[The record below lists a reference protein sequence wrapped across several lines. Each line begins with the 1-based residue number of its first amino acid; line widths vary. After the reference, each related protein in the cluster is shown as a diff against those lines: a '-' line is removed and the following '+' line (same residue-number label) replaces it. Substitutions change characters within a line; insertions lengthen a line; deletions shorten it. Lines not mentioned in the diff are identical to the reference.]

1 VEDGRVDVVVHK
13 FLDWSLSFLCVIM
26 VILTAIKVIV
36 LKAVKVRIYPSIE
49 QQSHLAQAFGCVRFV
64 WNQSLATMS
73 QTYKETGKGISAF
86 MMKKQLPVWKT
97 EYEWLKECYSQ
108 CLQSSVLNLS
118 QAFINF
124 FDGRMGYPTFK
135 KRQGRQSMQ
144 YPQNVKILSDAE
156 IKFPGNLG
164 VVKAKIHRDCA
175 GTLRTVTVS
184 KMPDGRYYASL
195 LMDDGI
201 DNPVT
206 SEKCGLGVSPSGA
219 PFQDNE
225 EGKAVGIDL
234 GLLDFVVT
242 SDGSK
247 YQNPRHLKK
256 HERNLKR
263 KQRKLSRKKDKTTN
277 RRRKAKLA
285 VAKVHAKIARVRE
298 DFRHKLSR
306 KIVNENQVV
315 VVENLAVKN
324 MVKNHCLAKSISD
337 AGWGMFCT
345 MLKYKAEAEG
355 KVYLE
360 VGRFFPSSHLCSNT
374 LLSLPKMDLS
384 VREFDCPHCGKRH
397 DRDINA
403 AINIRD
409 EGLRLLTLGT
419 SVTAKGGNV
428 RPKQYGRK
436 STAVEAI
443 ALDLGSPPHTGTPVE
458 GG

>member
-1 VEDGRVDVVVHK
+1 MVRV
-13 FLDWSLSFLCVIM
+13 
-26 VILTAIKVIV
+26 TAIKFIV
-36 LKAVKVRIYPSIE
+36 LKAVKVRIYPNTL
-49 QQSHLAQAFGCVRFV
+49 QQSHLAQAFGCVRWV

-73 QTYKETGKGISAF
+73 QTYKETGFGVSALT
-86 MMKKQLPVWKT
+86 MKKQIPRWKT
-97 EYEWLKECYSQ
+97 EHEWLKECYSQ
-108 CLQSSVLNLS
+108 CLQSSVLILS

-124 FDGRMGYPTFK
+124 FDGRAQYPTFK
-135 KRQGRQSMQ
+135 KLQGRQSMQ
-144 YPQNVKILSDAE
+144 YPQNVKILSDSE

-164 VVKAKIHRDCA
+164 VVKAKIHRDLV
-175 GTLRTVTVS
+175 GNLRTVTVS

-201 DNPVT
+201 ENPVT
-206 SEKCGLGVSPSGA
+206 
-219 PFQDNE
+219 NE
-225 EGKAVGIDL
+225 EGKATCTERSRSIGIDL

-242 SDGSK
+242 SEGSK

-256 HERNLKR
+256 HECNLKR

-277 RRRKAKLA
+277 RRRKAKLG
-285 VAKVHAKIARVRE
+285 VAKVQAKIARVRE

-306 KIVNENQVV
+306 KIVNENQVI

-324 MVKNHCLAKSISD
+324 MVKNHNLAKSISD

-355 KVYLE
+355 KIYLE

-374 LLSLPKMDLS
+374 LLPLPKMDLS
-384 VREFDCPHCGKRH
+384 VREFDCAHCGKRH

-403 AINIRD
+403 AINIRN

-419 SVTAKGGNV
+419 SVTALGGNV

-436 STAVEAI
+436 STAVAAVAI
-443 ALDLGSPPHTGTPVE
+443 ELGSPSSIA
-458 GG
+458 

>member
-1 VEDGRVDVVVHK
+1 
-13 FLDWSLSFLCVIM
+13 M
-26 VILTAIKVIV
+26 VLVTAINNVV

-86 MMKKQLPVWKT
+86 TMKKQIPVWKT
-97 EYEWLKECYSQ
+97 EHEWLKQCYSQ

-124 FDGRMGYPTFK
+124 FDGRTGYPTFK

-144 YPQNVKILSDAE
+144 YPQNVKILSNAE

-164 VVKAKIHRDCA
+164 TVKAKIHRDCA
-175 GTLRTVTVS
+175 GTMRTVTVS

-201 DNPVT
+201 ENPV
-206 SEKCGLGVSPSGA
+206 A
-219 PFQDNE
+219 NE
-225 EGKAVGIDL
+225 EGKAIGIDL

-256 HERNLKR
+256 HECNLKR
-263 KQRKLSRKKDKTTN
+263 KQRKLSRKKDKTTS
-277 RRRKAKLA
+277 RRCKARLA

-306 KIVNENQVV
+306 KIVNENQVI
-315 VVENLAVKN
+315 VVENLAVKS

-436 STAVEAI
+436 STAVEAV

>member
-1 VEDGRVDVVVHK
+1 
-13 FLDWSLSFLCVIM
+13 M
-26 VILTAIKVIV
+26 VPVTAIKIIV
-36 LKAVKVRIYPSIE
+36 LKTIKVRIYPSIE
-49 QQSHLAQAFGCVRFV
+49 QQSHLAGAFGCVRWV

-73 QTYKETGKGISAF
+73 QTYQETGKGVSALT
-86 MMKKQLPVWKT
+86 MKKQIPVWKT
-97 EYEWLKECYSQ
+97 EHEWLKECYSQ

-124 FDGRMGYPTFK
+124 FDGRAGYPTFK

-144 YPQNVKILSDAE
+144 YPQNVKILGRSE

-164 VVKAKIHRDCA
+164 VVKAKIHRDCV

-195 LMDDGI
+195 LMEDGRE
-201 DNPVT
+201 NPVT
-206 SEKCGLGVSPSGA
+206 
-219 PFQDNE
+219 NE
-225 EGKAVGIDL
+225 DGKAIGIDL
-234 GLLDFVVT
+234 GLLDFAVT

-263 KQRKLSRKKDKTTN
+263 KQRKLSRKKDQTTH

-306 KIVNENQVV
+306 KIVNENQVI

-324 MVKNHCLAKSISD
+324 MVKNHNLAKSISD
-337 AGWGMFCT
+337 ASWGMFCT
-345 MLKYKAEAEG
+345 MLKYKAETEG

-374 LLSLPKMDLS
+374 LLSLPHMDLS
-384 VREFDCPHCGKRH
+384 VREFDCAHCGNRH

-403 AINIRD
+403 AINIKN
-409 EGLRLLTLGT
+409 EGLRILALGT
-419 SVTAKGGNV
+419 SVTALGGNV

-436 STAVEAI
+436 STAVAAV
-443 ALDLGSPPHTGTPVE
+443 ALELGSQHSIATR
-458 GG
+458 

>member
-1 VEDGRVDVVVHK
+1 VRQHLQIPQFNHGLIRCYYGSRNCDK
-13 FLDWSLSFLCVIM
+13 I
-26 VILTAIKVIV
+26 IV
-36 LKAVKVRIYPSIE
+36 LKAVKVRIYPTLE
-49 QQSHLAQAFGCVRFV
+49 QQSHLAGAFGCVRWV

-73 QTYKETGKGISAF
+73 GTYKETGKGISALT
-86 MMKKQLPVWKT
+86 MKKQIPVWKT
-97 EYEWLKECYSQ
+97 EHEWLKECYSQ

-118 QAFINF
+118 RAFINF
-124 FDGRMGYPTFK
+124 FDGRAAYPTFK

-144 YPQNVKILSDAE
+144 YPQNVKVLGNDA
-156 IKFPGNLG
+156 IKFPGLLG
-164 VVKAKIHRDCA
+164 VVKAKIHRDLV
-175 GTLRTVTVS
+175 GEVKTVTVS

-201 DNPVT
+201 EQPEK
-206 SEKCGLGVSPSGA
+206 SE
-219 PFQDNE
+219 N
-225 EGKAVGIDL
+225 GKAIGIDL
-234 GLLDFVVT
+234 GLLDFAVT

-263 KQRKLSRKKDKTTN
+263 KQRKLSRKTDKTTN

-285 VAKVHAKIARVRE
+285 VAKVHGKIARIRE

-306 KIVNENQVV
+306 KIVDENQVI

-324 MVKNHCLAKSISD
+324 MVKNPNLAKSISD

-360 VGRFFPSSHLCSNT
+360 VGRFFPSSHLCSET

-384 VREFDCPHCGKRH
+384 VREFDCPCCSKRH
-397 DRDINA
+397 ERDINA
-403 AINIRD
+403 AINIKN
-409 EGLRLLTLGT
+409 EGLRILSTLGT
-419 SVTAKGGNV
+419 SVAAKGGSV

-436 STAVEAI
+436 STAVEAA
-443 ALDLGSPPHTGTPVE
+443 ALEFGSSLSTRSG
-458 GG
+458 

>member
-1 VEDGRVDVVVHK
+1 
-13 FLDWSLSFLCVIM
+13 M
-26 VILTAIKVIV
+26 VLVTAINNLV

-49 QQSHLAQAFGCVRFV
+49 QQSHLAGAFGCVRWV
-64 WNQSLATMS
+64 WNQSLATLS
-73 QTYKETGKGISAF
+73 QTYKETGKGVSALT
-86 MMKKQLPVWKT
+86 MKKQLPVWKS
-97 EYEWLKECYSQ
+97 EQEWLKECYSQ

-124 FDGRMGYPTFK
+124 FEGRAAYPTFK
-135 KRQGRQSMQ
+135 KRQGKQSMQ
-144 YPQNVKILSDAE
+144 YPQNVKILSHAE

-164 VVKAKIHRDCA
+164 VVKAKIHRDCV

-195 LMDDGI
+195 LMDDGNE
-201 DNPVT
+201 NPVT
-206 SEKCGLGVSPSGA
+206 
-219 PFQDNE
+219 NE
-225 EGKAVGIDL
+225 EGKSIGIDL
-234 GLLDFVVT
+234 GLLDFAVT

-263 KQRKLSRKKDKTTN
+263 KQRQLSRKKDQTTN

-285 VAKVHAKIARVRE
+285 VAKVQAKIARVRE

-306 KIVNENQVV
+306 KIVNENQVI

-324 MVKNHCLAKSISD
+324 LVKNHNLAKSISD

-403 AINIRD
+403 AINIRN
-409 EGLRLLTLGT
+409 EGLRILSTLGT
-419 SVTAKGGNV
+419 SVAAKGGSV

-436 STAVEAI
+436 STAVEATP
-443 ALDLGSPPHTGTPVE
+443 LELGSPHSIA
-458 GG
+458 

>member
-1 VEDGRVDVVVHK
+1 
-13 FLDWSLSFLCVIM
+13 
-26 VILTAIKVIV
+26 V
-36 LKAVKVRIYPSIE
+36 LKAVKVRIYPNEE
-49 QQSHLAQAFGCVRFV
+49 QQSHLAQAFGCVRWV

-73 QTYKETGKGISAF
+73 QTYKETGKGISALT
-86 MMKKQLPVWKT
+86 MKKQIPVWKT
-97 EYEWLKECYSQ
+97 EFEWLKECYSQ

-124 FDGRMGYPTFK
+124 FDGRTGYPTFK
-135 KRQGRQSMQ
+135 KRHGKQSIQ
-144 YPQNVKILSDAE
+144 FPQNVKVKGDDE

-164 VVKAKIHRDCA
+164 VVKAIIHRELV
-175 GTLRTVTVS
+175 GSVKTVTVS

-201 DNPVT
+201 DKPAT
-206 SEKCGLGVSPSGA
+206 
-219 PFQDNE
+219 NE
-225 EGKAVGIDL
+225 DGKAIGLDL
-234 GLLDFVVT
+234 GILDFVVT

-263 KQRKLSRKKDKTTN
+263 KQKKLSCKKDKTTKA
-277 RRRKAKLA
+277 RRKAKLA
-285 VAKVHAKIARVRE
+285 VAKVHARIARVRS

-306 KIVNENQVV
+306 KIVDENQII

-345 MLKYKAEAEG
+345 MLKYKAEAFG
-355 KVYLE
+355 QVYLE
-360 VGRFFPSSHLCSNT
+360 VGRFFPSSHLCSET
-374 LLSLPKMDLS
+374 LLSLPHMDLS
-384 VREFDCPHCGKRH
+384 VREFDCPHCGSRH

-403 AINIRD
+403 AINIKN
-409 EGLRLLTLGT
+409 EGLRILALGT
-419 SVTAKGGNV
+419 SVTALGGNV

-436 STAVEAI
+436 STTVEAVAI
-443 ALDLGSPPHTGTPVE
+443 ELGSPLSIRRMRVG
-458 GG
+458 

>member
-1 VEDGRVDVVVHK
+1 
-13 FLDWSLSFLCVIM
+13 M
-26 VILTAIKVIV
+26 
-36 LKAVKVRIYPSIE
+36 LKAVKVRIYPSKE
-49 QQSHLAQAFGCVRFV
+49 QQSHLAQAFGCVRWV

-86 MMKKQLPVWKT
+86 TMKKQIPVWKT
-97 EYEWLKECYSQ
+97 EFEWLKECYSQ

-124 FDGRMGYPTFK
+124 FDGRAGYPTFK
-135 KRQGRQSMQ
+135 KRHGKQSIQ
-144 YPQNVKILSDAE
+144 FPQNVKVLGDNE
-156 IKFPGNLG
+156 IKFPGTLG
-164 VVKAKIHRDCA
+164 VVKAKIHRELV
-175 GTLRTVTVS
+175 GIVKTVTVY
-184 KMPDGRYYASL
+184 KMPDGRYYASF
-195 LMDDGI
+195 LMDNGV
-201 DNPVT
+201 NKPV
-206 SEKCGLGVSPSGA
+206 V
-219 PFQDNE
+219 NE
-225 EGKAVGIDL
+225 DGKAIGIDL

-242 SDGSK
+242 SEGSK
-247 YQNPRHLKK
+247 YHNPRHTKK

-263 KQRKLSRKKDKTTN
+263 KQKNLSRKRDKTTKA
-277 RRRKAKLA
+277 RRKAKLA

-306 KIVNENQVV
+306 KIVDENQII

-355 KVYLE
+355 KLYLE
-360 VGRFFPSSHLCSNT
+360 VGQFFPSSHLCSET
-374 LLSLPKMDLS
+374 LLSLPKMALS
-384 VREFDCPHCGKRH
+384 VREFNCPHCGKRH

-403 AINIRD
+403 ALNVKN
-409 EGLRLLTLGT
+409 EGLRILTLGT
-419 SVTAKGGNV
+419 SVTALGGNV

-436 STAVEAI
+436 STNVAAV
-443 ALDLGSPPHTGTPVE
+443 ALELGSPQQIGTPIA

>member
-1 VEDGRVDVVVHK
+1 
-13 FLDWSLSFLCVIM
+13 
-26 VILTAIKVIV
+26 V
-36 LKAVKVRIYPSIE
+36 LKAVKVRIYPTEE
-49 QQSHLAQAFGCVRFV
+49 QQSHLAQAFGCVRWV

-73 QTYKETGKGISAF
+73 QTYQATGKGLSAF
-86 MMKKQLPVWKT
+86 TMKKQIPIWKT

-124 FDGRMGYPTFK
+124 FDGQTLYPTFK

-144 YPQNVKILSDAE
+144 YPQNVKVLSDSE

-164 VVKAKIHRDCA
+164 VVKAKIHRDTV
-175 GTLRTVTVS
+175 GKLRTVTVS
-184 KMPDGRYYASL
+184 RMPDGRYYASL
-195 LMDDGI
+195 LMDDGHE
-201 DNPVT
+201 PVVT
-206 SEKCGLGVSPSGA
+206 
-219 PFQDNE
+219 NE
-225 EGKAVGIDL
+225 NGKAIGIDL
-234 GLLDFVVT
+234 GLLDFAVT
-242 SDGSK
+242 SDGSI
-247 YQNPRHLKK
+247 YQNPRYLKK

-277 RRRKAKLA
+277 KRRKAKLA
-285 VAKVHAKIARVRE
+285 VAKVHSKIARVRK

-306 KIVNENQVV
+306 KIVNENQVI

-324 MVKNHCLAKSISD
+324 MVNNHNLAQSISD
-337 AGWGMFCT
+337 DDWGMSCT
-345 MLKYKAEAEG
+345 MLNYKAEAEG

-374 LLSLPKMDLS
+374 LLSLPKMALS
-384 VREFDCPHCGKRH
+384 VREFDCIDCGRSH

-403 AINIRD
+403 AIDIRN
-409 EGLRLLTLGT
+409 EGLRILALGT
-419 SVTAKGGNV
+419 SVTAQRGNV

-443 ALDLGSPPHTGTPVE
+443 ADELGSPHHTA
-458 GG
+458 

>member
-1 VEDGRVDVVVHK
+1 
-13 FLDWSLSFLCVIM
+13 M
-26 VILTAIKVIV
+26 VARTTIRFIV

-49 QQSHLAQAFGCVRFV
+49 QQSHLAQAFGCVRWV

-73 QTYKETGKGISAF
+73 QTYKETGKGISAL
-86 MMKKQLPVWKT
+86 MMKKQIPVWKT
-97 EYEWLKECYSQ
+97 EHEWLKECYSQ

-124 FDGRMGYPTFK
+124 FDGRGQYPTFK

-144 YPQNVKILSDAE
+144 YPQNVKIVSDSE
-156 IKFPGNLG
+156 IKFPGLLG
-164 VVKAKIHRDCA
+164 IVKAKIHRDVV
-175 GTLRTVTVS
+175 GTLRTVAVS
-184 KMPDGRYYASL
+184 RMPDGRYYASL

-201 DNPVT
+201 ENPAT
-206 SEKCGLGVSPSGA
+206 N
-219 PFQDNE
+219 Q
-225 EGKAVGIDL
+225 EGKAIGIDL

-263 KQRKLSRKKDKTTN
+263 TQRKLSRKKDKTTN

-285 VAKVHAKIARVRE
+285 VAKVHGKIARVRE

-306 KIVNENQVV
+306 KIVNENQVI

-324 MVKNHCLAKSISD
+324 MVKNHNLAKSISD
-337 AGWGMFCT
+337 ASWGMFCT
-345 MLKYKAEAEG
+345 MLKYKAKAEG

-374 LLSLPKMDLS
+374 LLPLPKMDLS
-384 VREFDCPHCGKRH
+384 LREFDCAHCGKRH

-403 AINIRD
+403 AINIRN
-409 EGLRLLTLGT
+409 EGLRILALGT
-419 SVTAKGGNV
+419 SVTALGGNV

-436 STAVEAI
+436 STAVEAV
-443 ALDLGSPPHTGTPVE
+443 ALELGSPHSTR
-458 GG
+458 

>member
-1 VEDGRVDVVVHK
+1 VDENGNK
-13 FLDWSLSFLCVIM
+13 FLDWSLVLFCVI
-26 VILTAIKVIV
+26 VVPINAINNIV
-36 LKAVKVRIYPSIE
+36 LKAVKVRIYPSVE

-86 MMKKQLPVWKT
+86 TIKKQIPVWKT
-97 EYEWLKECYSQ
+97 EHEWLKECYSQ

-124 FDGRMGYPTFK
+124 FDGRTGYPTFK
-135 KRQGRQSMQ
+135 KRHGRQSMQ
-144 YPQNVKILSDAE
+144 YPQNVKILSDAAGRGTRLAE

-164 VVKAKIHRDCA
+164 VVKAKIHRDIV
-175 GTLRTVTVS
+175 GVLRTVTVS

-195 LMDDGI
+195 LMDDAI
-201 DNPVT
+201 ENPM
-206 SEKCGLGVSPSGA
+206 P
-219 PFQDNE
+219 NE
-225 EGKAVGIDL
+225 DGKAIGIDL

-247 YQNPRHLKK
+247 YQNPRHIKK

-298 DFRHKLSR
+298 HFRHKLSR
-306 KIVNENQVV
+306 KIVNENQVI

-374 LLSLPKMDLS
+374 LLSLPKMDSS

-409 EGLRLLTLGT
+409 EGLRILTLGT
-419 SVTAKGGNV
+419 SVTAKGGNI

-436 STAVEAI
+436 STAVEAV
-443 ALDLGSPPHTGTPVE
+443 ALELGSPHSIATR
-458 GG
+458 